1 MVWNQ
6 IENINIGSSGYN
18 EQQILMT
25 TTEIDDIITSTSDL
39 TCETILSKQFE
50 HLNIKVYGTI
60 EDPLFKASE
69 IGEVLDIKKIR
80 TSIADLDDDCKVL

>member
-50 HLNIKVYGTI
+50 HLTIKVPAGRNY
-60 EDPLFKASE
+60 
-69 IGEVLDIKKIR
+69 
-80 TSIADLDDDCKVL
+80 